1 MHEDAQ
7 RCMKMQISRC
17 VDSRICVRNP
27 ESEKFMRIFKLIK
40 LKSRKNNSMNCHLL
54 QWFQS
59 LIPEYSNLEFSDFFN
74 SGIMKRLAFR
84 SIPKIQ
90 SSYAVML
97 PPMYK
102 RRRCNRLNV
111 IRPWGR
117 QCWTRPPMLDEAAN
131 AGRSRQGWGL
141 EVNKYGKGRQGW
153 DGEVAN
159 AERGR

>member
-1 MHEDAQ
+1 MHKDAW
-7 RCMKMQISRC
+7 RCKLVGAWIREFASG
-17 VDSRICVRNP
+17 IRNP
-27 ESEKFMRIFKLIK
+27 KNWKFMRIFKLIK

-102 RRRCNRLNV
+102 RRHCNRLNV

-117 QCWTRPPMLDEAAN
+117 QCWTRPPMLDEAVKDEASRLTN
-131 AGRSRQGWGL
+131 MEKAVKDEMARSPML
-141 EVNKYGKGRQGW
+141 NEAVK
-153 DGEVAN
+153 
-159 AERGR
+159 